1 MQDCTEGIISMS
13 AHVLFFL
20 RTKNST
26 LEKAGILPMNRTW
39 LKQAVK
45 KCVPGGYHRWCT
57 VGS

>member
-45 KCVPGGYHRWCT
+45 KCVPGGYHRWCR
-57 VGS
+57 